1 MEERLIQ
8 SSSFSIRSPNS
19 ISELDDF
26 GQLTF
31 SELQILHQRGGGH
44 FLGPACFLHW
54 VRINIGTSHKRV
66 LSTLNV
72 HE

>member
-31 SELQILHQRGGGH
+31 SELQILHQRGGSLPGPCVLPT
-44 FLGPACFLHW
+44 LGE
-54 VRINIGTSHKRV
+54 N
-66 LSTLNV
+66 
-72 HE
+72 